1 MQEFIKRLKNITVLY
16 CEDEENLRNITS
28 NILNKFIKK
37 LYSANDGIEGLEIY
51 NKYADEIDI
60 IITDISMPNMG
71 GLEMA
76 KEIKKINPNIPVIV
90 TTAFSSSDY
99 LLEAID
105 INVDK
110 YVLKPID
117 IKKLIE
123 AINQSL
129 LYHEL
134 RYLYKD
140 PLTKLPTRNALIRDM
155 QEKEESLIALLDIDK
170 FTEVNY
176 LYGEESA
183 NKILIKYTEKL
194 KEFFG
199 DIASIY
205 REGADSFVLLIN
217 DSEMN
222 IEKLKSK
229 LEEFIDFMED
239 DGVIVDGI
247 SIYLLTIATIAKSK
261 EDALKYAQKAMI
273 ELKRDFT
280 KLKIYQYKNNHENS
294 YEENIK
300 WIKELKNAFESKKF
314 KPYYQ
319 PIVDTKTQKIA
330 KFEALLRYKS
340 EDGKEITP
348 AEFLDIA
355 KKARIY
361 SIIIKIVLKDAI
373 EVIKKRKIKVS
384 INISYEDIRNK
395 DTLKFI
401 YETLKNNPQE
411 AQLID
416 FEILESEIIDDYESV
431 RDFIANIKEF
441 GCQIGVDDFGSGYS
455 NFSILEKLNI
465 DFIKIDGS
473 LIKDIVSRQRQK
485 LIVESIN
492 DFAHK
497 LGIYTVAEMVSNKEA
512 FEIVKEVGIDYIQ
525 GWYFSKAIDE
535 SELDKYV

>member
-16 CEDEENLRNITS
+16 CEDEENLRTITS

-37 LYSANDGIEGLEIY
+37 LFIANDGVEGLETF
-51 NKYADEIDI
+51 NNYADEIDI

-76 KEIKKINPNIPVIV
+76 KEIKKINPDIPVIV

-134 RYLYKD
+134 RVLYKD

-155 QEKEESLIALLDIDK
+155 QTREESLIALLDIDK
-170 FTEVNY
+170 FTEINY

-183 NKILIKYTEKL
+183 NKILLEYSNKL
-194 KEFFG
+194 REFFE
-199 DIASIY
+199 DIAHIY
-205 REGADSFVLLIN
+205 REGADSFVLLFDDPTMDI
-217 DSEMN
+217 SE
-222 IEKLKSK
+222 LKRR
-229 LEEFIDFMED
+229 LGEFIDFVED
-239 DGVIVDGI
+239 NGVIIDDI
-247 SIYLLTIATIAKSK
+247 SIYVLTIATIAKAK
-261 EDALKYAQKAMI
+261 EDSLKYAQKAMI

-280 KLKIYQYKNNHENS
+280 KRKIYQYKNSHENS
-294 YEENIK
+294 YEDNIK
-300 WIKELKNAFESKKF
+300 WIKEFKNSSNNSRFRPF
-314 KPYYQ
+314 YQ
-319 PIVDTKTQKIA
+319 PIIDTKTEKVV

-340 EDGKEITP
+340 DDGKEITP
-348 AEFLDIA
+348 FEFLDIA

-361 SIIIKIVLKDAI
+361 SVIIKIVLHNAI
-373 EVIKKRKIKVS
+373 NIIKKKGIRVS
-384 INISYEDIRNK
+384 INISYEDIINK
-395 DTLKFI
+395 DTLKYI
-401 YETLKNNPQE
+401 YDTLKSNPQE
-411 AQLID
+411 ANKID
-416 FEILESEIIDDYESV
+416 FEILESEIIDDYEAV
-431 RDFIANIKEF
+431 MDFISNIRSF
-441 GCQIGVDDFGSGYS
+441 GCKIGVDDFGSGYS

-473 LIKDIVSRQRQK
+473 LIKDIVSRDRQR

-497 LGIYTVAEMVSNKEA
+497 LGIYTVAEMVSDKEA
-512 FEIVKEVGIDYIQ
+512 FDIVKEIGIDYVQ
-525 GWYFSKAIDE
+525 GWYFAKAVDE